1 MRILRN
7 FRRAL
12 QQNVFHNKTR
22 GPSLYMLP
30 NTTSNDDEIYRA
42 LASLFCFVSFCAAF
56 RCKFKIKTIAPGLSL
71 EIDSIRESEKQI
83 FFGSVLCIFIAPPR
97 ADNQPGGAEFA
108 CLIKENNN
116 LFLER
121 AKLQAAHVVGGCLNC
136 NQPQR

>member
-1 MRILRN
+1 
-7 FRRAL
+7 
-12 QQNVFHNKTR
+12 
-22 GPSLYMLP
+22 MLL

-42 LASLFCFVSFCAAF
+42 LASPFCFVLFCAAF
-56 RCKFKIKTIAPGLSL
+56 RCKFKIKAIAPGLLL

-97 ADNQPGGAEFA
+97 AANADNQPGGAELA